1 MKKLFF
7 TFATLFVG
15 ITLCAQNFQLH
26 YDFGRR
32 IYSDEE
38 ATRQNITPSPMS
50 SSKLISSG
58 HGIGLWTSTCTTMA

>member
-26 YDFGRR
+26 YDLGRR

-38 ATRQNITPSPMS
+38 ATRQNITLTYEKYKADKHWS
-50 SSKLISSG
+50 
-58 HGIGLWTSTCTTMA
+58 